1 MYTYSYIISVTYV
14 KILMNVL
21 AIMGIVN
28 SCVII
33 SMEATVAHVT
43 VDINWIRIKETV
55 QVLYWFISYCINR
68 FTDINECT
76 TGNGGCEQICT
87 NNVPFFTCSCNS
99 GFSLH
104 NDFFCSGIYH
114 IFL

>member
-43 VDINWIRIKETV
+43 VDIN
-55 QVLYWFISYCINR
+55 
-68 FTDINECT
+68 
-76 TGNGGCEQICT
+76 
-87 NNVPFFTCSCNS
+87 
-99 GFSLH
+99 
-104 NDFFCSGIYH
+104 
-114 IFL
+114 